1 MAEDIRILIRAA
13 TEGLNQVTDAAKRI
27 KDLGGDA
34 SDTEAKARKLKDE
47 LDQLATQQRLIT
59 QFQQL
64 KTETG
69 STRQAL
75 EQAQQRAQQLGRE
88 FAQTEAPTAKL
99 KREFAA
105 ARGEVTQLRERLIAQ
120 NAALNETRGALTAT
134 GVNTKELA
142 SAQVQIRT
150 RTAEAQQGLKGYAT
164 ELDRTEQ
171 ELRETKGQLAETEQ
185 QVDKT
190 SGGFGRFK
198 SALLGVGAALGVG
211 GLGAVLRNS
220 SVAAADFG
228 LKVAEVSTLLEDT
241 SGIERITDASRE
253 LAKEF
258 GNSPTEQA
266 QAFYNII
273 SAGTTDA
280 AEATELL
287 TAANKLAVG
296 GVTDVATAADGITS
310 VLNAYGLSADN
321 AAKVSDQLF
330 TTVRLGKTTVD
341 EYSSALGQVAP
352 IAAQVGVGFDEV
364 SAAVASLTANG
375 VKTSQAITQIRA
387 AISNVLKPTSEA
399 SQLAEDL
406 GLNFSATG
414 LKAQGLGEFLRGVI
428 GATDGNVESLT
439 RLFGSTEAVQAVLGL
454 TGDELERFDTN
465 LAQVRDSTGAT
476 EVAFEK
482 VAGSDSS
489 TAARMRAQF
498 ADIALTAGELINRA
512 LLPLGTELAKIA
524 GEFAATGESGR
535 KMGEEVEAAS
545 ARIAPVLSA
554 IAGSVQV
561 FAGGVQVLFNT
572 VQIAARGLLASI
584 TDMAAGISLALA
596 KVTFGDVSARLQADG
611 ENLRATAQEIR
622 DGISTD
628 LEDIGRAGDS
638 ARDGLIRAGEGFAE
652 LGRGAEGATPQVA
665 ANAAAVGGLS
675 EEAQAA
681 ADAQLDAARAAALSG
696 SSAAEASPQ
705 VQALAT
711 SQRQLAVEA
720 EKVGVKTVAASGQ
733 VREALKTLGIDAAA
747 VLTGISTENGKLLES
762 FRVLVNDSDSDPR
775 LKIAAFDALFA
786 RLKTP
791 QELEELKETFG
802 KGFPGAVKES
812 EVRLAAL
819 VQRLT
824 ELKTPAKEAANEV
837 RTLNDLADAYNNRIQ
852 EQIKSAAA
860 FNAAQQDR
868 INKIKDEADARE
880 QLLTKLREERDL
892 QREIR
897 DAEIRRDGLDARDIP
912 DRNTGAAGGNAA
924 NRRGFGTLSAADQQ
938 LIAELEARRNADLI
952 AGSNARTRGVSTAG
966 PGEAFRTANQIA
978 RNNAELDQLVL
989 SLNQGG
995 GAAARARDALRT
1007 QLGIGPS
1014 GPDPA
1019 TAAANQA
1026 ARNVQTIRIEL
1037 PRVGRFGGGAITTTD
1052 SSSAATLQ
1060 SFIEQLLREQA
1071 LSGAGA

>member
-13 TEGLNQVTDAAKRI
+13 TEGLAQVTDAAKRI
-27 KDLGGDA
+27 ADLGGDA
-34 SDTEAKARKLKDE
+34 SETEAKARKLKDE

-69 STRQAL
+69 STREAL

-88 FAQTEAPTAKL
+88 FSQTEQPTAKL

-142 SAQVQIRT
+142 GAQVDIRA

-198 SALLGVGAALGVG
+198 TALLGLGAALGVG
-211 GLGAVLRNS
+211 GLGAILKNS

-280 AEATELL
+280 AAATELL
-287 TAANKLAVG
+287 TQANKLAVG

-341 EYSSALGQVAP
+341 EYSRAIGQLAP

-375 VKTSQAITQIRA
+375 VATSQAITQVRA
-387 AISNVLKPTSEA
+387 AIANVLKPTSEA
-399 SQLAEDL
+399 RDLADEL
-406 GLNFSATG
+406 GINFSATG
-414 LKAQGLGEFLRGVI
+414 LKAKGLGEFLREVTT
-428 GATDGNVESLT
+428 ATGGNVESLT

-454 TGDELERFDTN
+454 TGDELARFDGN
-465 LAQVRDSTGAT
+465 LQQVRESTGAT
-476 EVAFEK
+476 DTAFEK
-482 VAGSDSS
+482 VAGSDRS

-498 ADIALTAGELINRA
+498 ADIALTTGELTNRA
-512 LLPLGTELAKIA
+512 LIPLGTELAKIA

-535 KMGEEVEAAS
+535 KMGEEVESAS
-545 ARIAPVLSA
+545 SRIAPVLSA
-554 IAGSVQV
+554 IAGAVQI
-561 FAGGVQVLFNT
+561 FSGGVQAFFNL
-572 VQIAARGLLASI
+572 VQIAARSVLASI

-611 ENLRATAQEIR
+611 ENLRTTAREIR

-628 LEDIGRAGDS
+628 LEDINRAGDKVRAGFDRATEALATLGS
-638 ARDGLIRAGEGFAE
+638 GAEAVTPVLDATADAADGLGETVGLTAAELDALGEGAE
-652 LGRGAEGATPQVA
+652 VAGGLVVQAGRAVAGAG
-665 ANAAAVGGLS
+665 NAAA
-675 EEAQAA
+675 
-681 ADAQLDAARAAALSG
+681 
-696 SSAAEASPQ
+696 SAAPQ
-705 VQALAT
+705 VDALAT
-711 SQRQLAVEA
+711 SQRNLAASALAVSEEVSEA
-720 EKVGVKTVAASGQ
+720 FKALNIQSSEQLRQQAVAAQAAFKTIRDSGVASAGDIERAQ
-733 VREALKTLGIDAAA
+733 VAAKAAEDRYQGSLKTRAQ
-747 VLTGISTENGKLLES
+747 LE
-762 FRVLVNDSDSDPR
+762 
-775 LKIAAFDALFA
+775 
-786 RLKTP
+786 
-791 QELEELKETFG
+791 
-802 KGFPGAVKES
+802 
-812 EVRLAAL
+812 
-819 VQRLT
+819 
-824 ELKTPAKEAANEV
+824 KEAAK
-837 RTLNDLADAYNNRIQ
+837 A
-852 EQIKSAAA
+852 
-860 FNAAQQDR
+860 
-868 INKIKDEADARE
+868 
-880 QLLTKLREERDL
+880 
-892 QREIR
+892 
-897 DAEIRRDGLDARDIP
+897 
-912 DRNTGAAGGNAA
+912 
-924 NRRGFGTLSAADQQ
+924 
-938 LIAELEARRNADLI
+938 
-952 AGSNARTRGVSTAG
+952 TAG
-966 PGEAFRTANQIA
+966 
-978 RNNAELDQLVL
+978 
-989 SLNQGG
+989 
-995 GAAARARDALRT
+995 
-1007 QLGIGPS
+1007 
-1014 GPDPA
+1014 
-1019 TAAANQA
+1019 TAAADRASTVETVNRTRATNTLIEALVAKKQAEEDAAEATRNAAAQRKREIDEAFSRRSVEVGFAADRLPGFNRLSAENQETVLRVEREEIQRAIRRAQGPAGIAGGAVDSPLSSQIANDRSRDLIQATIRA
-1026 ARNVQTIRIEL
+1026 ALASQERQNPGEQPIRTIRIEL
-1037 PRVGRFGGGAITTTD
+1037 PRVGNFAGGAITTTD
-1052 SSSAATLQ
+1052 PNAAGTL
-1060 SFIEQLLREQA
+1060 EALLRELARAQS